1 MLLDLPWGIMKHHL
15 RTVVVTCSA
24 VAVMG
29 AGPQLVSVNQEIQ
42 IGRQAQQQVRQQ
54 VPTVGD
60 SSVNRYIDN
69 IGTRLVRQASG
80 PRYPYSFDV
89 ANFREINA
97 FALPGGPVWIHRGA
111 LSAAQNESQVA
122 GVLAHE
128 IAHIAQRHA
137 ASQMSKGLIAN
148 GLLGLLGAVVGNDRG
163 GQVARMAGGLAAQ
176 GYMLK
181 FSRDDEREADAVG
194 AEIMKRAGW
203 SPQGM
208 VEFMQILRAQ
218 AGRDPSSVQ
227 TFLSSHPA
235 PGERVTRLQGTV
247 TRLGS
252 GGTRD
257 SAAFRQ
263 VKSRL
268 AQMPAAPS
276 MRTMRAAR

>member
-1 MLLDLPWGIMKHHL
+1 MRDQI
-15 RTVVVTCSA
+15 RTAGVVLASSLVL
-24 VAVMG
+24 MG

-42 IGRQAQQQVRQQ
+42 VGQQAQAQIRRD
-54 VPTVGD
+54 VPAVTD
-60 SSVNRYIDN
+60 ATVNRYVDS
-69 IGTRLVRQASG
+69 IGARLVRQASG
-80 PRYPYSFDV
+80 PKYPYSFDI

-97 FALPGGPVWIHRGA
+97 FALPGGPVWLHRGA

-137 ASQMSKGLIAN
+137 ASQMSKGMIAN
-148 GLLGLLGAVVGNDRG
+148 GLLSLLGALAGNDRG
-163 GQVARMAGGLAAQ
+163 GQIAQVAGGLAAQ

-181 FSRDDEREADAVG
+181 FSRDDERQADEVG
-194 AEIMKRAGW
+194 AQIMKRAGW
-203 SPQGM
+203 NPNGM

-218 AGRDPSSVQ
+218 AGRDPGSVQ

-235 PGERVTRLQGTV
+235 PGERVTRLQQTV
-247 TRLGS
+247 KRLGA

-257 SAAFRQ
+257 TAAFRQ
-263 VKSRL
+263 VKGRL

-276 MRTMRAAR
+276 MRTMRASR

>member
-1 MLLDLPWGIMKHHL
+1 MKHPK
-15 RTVVVTCSA
+15 RTAAVVLGSA
-24 VAVMG
+24 VALMG

-54 VPTVGD
+54 VPAVTDG
-60 SSVNRYIDN
+60 SVNRYIDS
-69 IGTRLVRQASG
+69 IGARLVRQAAG

-97 FALPGGPVWIHRGA
+97 FALPGGPVWVHRGA
-111 LSAAQNESQVA
+111 LSAATNESQVA

-137 ASQMSKGLIAN
+137 ASQMSKGMIAN

-163 GQVARMAGGLAAQ
+163 GQIAQMAGGLAAQ

-181 FSRDDEREADAVG
+181 FSRDDERQADEVG
-194 AEIMKRAGW
+194 AQIMKRAGW
-203 SPQGM
+203 NPNGM
-208 VEFMQILRAQ
+208 LEFMQILRAQ
-218 AGRDPSSVQ
+218 QGRDPGSVQ

-235 PGERVTRLQGTV
+235 PGERVTRLQATAK
-247 TRLGS
+247 RLGAT
-252 GGTRD
+252 GTRD
-257 SAAFRQ
+257 TAAFRQ
-263 VKSRL
+263 IKTRL
-268 AQMPAAPS
+268 GRMAPAPS

>member
-1 MLLDLPWGIMKHHL
+1 MKHQR
-15 RTVVVTCSA
+15 RTVGVLLMA
-24 VAVMG
+24 IAAMG
-29 AGPQLVSVNQEIQ
+29 AAPQLVSVNQEIQ
-42 IGRQAQQQVRQQ
+42 VGREAQQQVRQQ
-54 VPTVGD
+54 VPAVSDATVN
-60 SSVNRYIDN
+60 SYIDS
-69 IGTRLVRQASG
+69 IGARLVRQASG

-97 FALPGGPVWIHRGA
+97 FALPGGPVWVHRGA

-128 IAHIAQRHA
+128 IAHIAERHA
-137 ASQMSKGLIAN
+137 ASRMTKGIIAN
-148 GLLGLLGAVVGNDRG
+148 GLLGLLGAAVGNDRR
-163 GQVARMAGGLAAQ
+163 GQVAQIAGGLAAQ

-181 FSRDDEREADAVG
+181 FSRDDEREADEVG
-194 AEIMKRAGW
+194 AQIMKRAGW
-203 SPQGM
+203 SPNGM

-218 AGRDPSSVQ
+218 QGRDPGSVQ

-235 PGERVTRLQGTV
+235 PGERVSRLQSTV
-247 TRLGS
+247 SRLGA

-268 AQMPAAPS
+268 ARMPAAPS
-276 MRTMRAAR
+276 MRTMRASR

>member
-1 MLLDLPWGIMKHHL
+1 MKHQV
-15 RTVVVTCSA
+15 RTAVVAVSA

-29 AGPQLVSVNQEIQ
+29 AAPQLVSVNQEIQ
-42 IGRQAQQQVRQQ
+42 IGREAQAQVRRD
-54 VPTVGD
+54 VPAVPDGA
-60 SSVNRYIDN
+60 VNAYVDG
-69 IGTRLVRQASG
+69 IGARLVRAASG
-80 PRYPYSFDV
+80 PRYPYTFDV

-128 IAHIAQRHA
+128 VAHIAQRHA

-148 GLLGLLGAVVGNDRG
+148 GLLTLLGALVGDDRS
-163 GQVARMAGGLAAQ
+163 GQVAQVVGGLAAQ

-181 FSRDDEREADAVG
+181 FSRDDEREADEVG
-194 AEIMKRAGW
+194 AQIMKRAGW
-203 SPQGM
+203 DARGM

-218 AGRDPSSVQ
+218 AGRDPGSVQ

-235 PGERVTRLQGTV
+235 PGERVTRLQSTV
-247 TRLGS
+247 NRLGA

-257 SAAFRQ
+257 TAAFRD
-263 VKSRL
+263 VKGRLSRL
-268 AQMPAAPS
+268 APAPS
-276 MRTMRAAR
+276 MRTMGASR